1 MNGKARETES
11 LFFFTLQPDRQKA
24 SWLAGKEEMAWI
36 FMAKSSSLR
45 KSQIQVSG
53 RTDKKK
59 VQEREQLIAG
69 SSMKFRHALGPD
81 IKRIHTMSCLAVDGS
96 FLLLLL
102 FLRELPYVNGAQMA
116 AAPTPHERRKLQRK
130 IAAAKAD

>member
-1 MNGKARETES
+1 MAKRE
-11 LFFFTLQPDRQKA
+11 RQKVY
-24 SWLAGKEEMAWI
+24 
-36 FMAKSSSLR
+36 FSSRS
-45 KSQIQVSG
+45 S
-53 RTDKKK
+53 RTDRKQAGWLGKRKWPGYLWRKVQVCEKVKSKFLAEQIKKK
-59 VQEREQLIAG
+59 SKREQLIAG